1 MAFWI
6 RGGGEQPSC
15 LSNEEKSPRP
25 YYMDGDVHLSVY
37 QPQEKRPPTSNRGN
51 EDGGLASRSQN
62 NRQMPHHIAVRDRW
76 PSQQLWPVDFPQLAE
91 RDAPYQSIEPY
102 DTDVADVPVFFVL
115 HEERSTSAATRQ
127 SLASQSPLPQKSHSP
142 SPTPTN
148 WSNGSDLKAHATD
161 FLYGLHDPVV
171 AQVDKT
177 QRYEDWRGRNR
188 QYDITQGQLE
198 SVPSSSFIALKRLP
212 DARQI
217 PSSTQL
223 HPYARQRD
231 RQTVCSGELSY
242 DFNRP
247 GHQHTS
253 LQKDE
258 RSKPAA
264 QTLSCPIKH
273 YDTHNPTETMMTDA
287 EAAKSVATHLANF
300 KRRCPSSRH
309 ERILLGLI
317 HPKPAIVEF
326 DLDNSA
332 LESIFFAANEIFFNG
347 RLTRRVQWGWS
358 DASSNPQ
365 YDNKIIGH
373 TSLRSAQGGGFE
385 TFILLSTPILRSR
398 EYSRRLLI
406 SAFLHELIHC
416 YLFICCGWSAREL
429 GGHTDGFRYI
439 ANTIDRWAGR
449 EKLFLCQ
456 VEADLE
462 QFRQPP
468 ARKTGEAGEG
478 QPVKP
483 ADEYTAYSLASPIFY
498 NTVCSNTD
506 SDWER
511 CVHDRWASHYGGHD
525 GQKWP

>member
-1 MAFWI
+1 MASWI
-6 RGGGEQPSC
+6 RGGGEQPSY
-15 LSNEEKSPRP
+15 LSTGEKRRRP
-25 YYMDGDVHLSVY
+25 YYVDGDVHLSVHR
-37 QPQEKRPPTSNRGN
+37 PQEKRPYTVNRGN
-51 EDGGLASRSQN
+51 ENGGLASISQN
-62 NRQMPHHIAVRDRW
+62 NKQVQHHITVRDRW
-76 PSQQLWPVDFPQLAE
+76 PSQQLWSVDCPQLA
-91 RDAPYQSIEPY
+91 DCDVPYQSIEPY
-102 DTDVADVPVFFVL
+102 DTDAGDVPVFFVL
-115 HEERSTSAATRQ
+115 HEERFTSTATQQ
-127 SLASQSPLPQKSHSP
+127 SLTPQSPLLQNSHSP
-142 SPTPTN
+142 SPAPTN

-161 FLYGLHDPVV
+161 FFYGPHDSDE

-188 QYDITQGQLE
+188 QYGITQRQLE
-198 SVPSSSFIALKRLP
+198 SVQSSSFIALKRLP

-231 RQTVCSGELSY
+231 RQTICSGKGSY
-242 DFNRP
+242 DYDKAD
-247 GHQHTS
+247 HQHAS
-253 LQKDE
+253 LQNDE
-258 RSKPAA
+258 RSKHAA
-264 QTLSCPIKH
+264 QTLSCPIKNH
-273 YDTHNPTETMMTDA
+273 DTHNPTETMITDA
-287 EAAKSVATHLANF
+287 EAATSVSTHLANF
-300 KRRCPSSRH
+300 KRRCSSSRH

-365 YDNKIIGH
+365 YDDKIIGH

-416 YLFICCGWSAREL
+416 YLFICCGWSARES
-429 GGHTDGFRYI
+429 GGHTDGFRHI

-462 QFRQPP
+462 QFRQPR
-468 ARKTGEAGEG
+468 ARKTGEDGEG
-478 QPVKP
+478 QLIKP

-506 SDWER
+506 TDWER
-511 CVHDRWASHYGGHD
+511 CVHDRWG
-525 GQKWP
+525 KPLWRP